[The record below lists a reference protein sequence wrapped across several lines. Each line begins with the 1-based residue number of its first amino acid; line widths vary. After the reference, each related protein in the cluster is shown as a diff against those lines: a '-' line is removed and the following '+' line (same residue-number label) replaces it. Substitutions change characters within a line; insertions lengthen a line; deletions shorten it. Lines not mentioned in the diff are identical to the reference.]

1 MPAYNYYGQPYGY
14 QPNGYQPMYTPVQQQ
29 PVQQQ
34 ATPVT
39 SGIIWIS
46 GEQEASM
53 YPIAP
58 NSAVALWEKTGKTIY
73 LKSADQTGRPTIRIY
88 DLVER
93 AETASGASQA
103 KDDQQHSYVTKNEF
117 ATLVDAMK
125 GITGEIET
133 MKGDLYGVAG
143 RKKAVKK
150 QEAEDDA

>member
-1 MPAYNYYGQPYGY
+1 MPAYNYYGQNYGQNY
-14 QPNGYQPMYTPVQQQ
+14 GFQPMYLPQQQ
-29 PVQQQ
+29 PIQQP
-34 ATPVT
+34 ATPAPVT

-93 AETASGASQA
+93 AESASGASQA
-103 KDDQQHSYVTKNEF
+103 KDDPQLSFVTKNEF
-117 ATLVDAMK
+117 ATVVDAMK
-125 GITGEIET
+125 GIAGEIET

-143 RKKAVKK
+143 RKKSVKK